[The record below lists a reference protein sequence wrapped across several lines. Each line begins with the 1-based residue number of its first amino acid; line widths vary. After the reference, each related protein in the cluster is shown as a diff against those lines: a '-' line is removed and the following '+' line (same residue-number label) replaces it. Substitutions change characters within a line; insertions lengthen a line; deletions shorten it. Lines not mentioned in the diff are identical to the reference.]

1 MDIDTYYDNHPLN
14 PANQPE
20 PKSVISYEVVVFNDP
35 DYPSASFE
43 FDTLEAAETKFNKI
57 AYGTEF
63 DWVEMLLIEFIDGKL
78 SKYIESALS
87 STLFLEMKR
96 TLARIREIESFPMDA
111 TSDEQQELVELKR
124 KLYGQS

>member
-1 MDIDTYYDNHPLN
+1 MDLDTYYDNHSLN

-20 PKSVISYEVVVFNDP
+20 PKSVVSYEVVVD
-35 DYPSASFE
+35 DRVDAFE
-43 FDTLEAAETKFNKI
+43 FDTLAEAESKFNQI
-57 AYGTEF
+57 SFGTTH
-63 DWVEMLLIEFIDGKL
+63 DWVELTIWKITDGQREC
-78 SKYIESALS
+78 IESVLS

>member
-1 MDIDTYYDNHPLN
+1 MNLDTYYDTHPNN

-20 PKSVISYEVVVFNDP
+20 PESIVTYEVVLYDERDSVDVCL
-35 DYPSASFE
+35 AFE
-43 FDTLEAAETKFNKI
+43 TLEQAVQRFNEI

-63 DWVEMLLIEFIDGKL
+63 DWIEITIWKITDGQRECIK
-78 SKYIESALS
+78 SALS

-124 KLYGQS
+124 KLYGNS

>member
-1 MDIDTYYDNHPLN
+1 MDYIDNHPLN

-20 PKSVISYEVVVFNDP
+20 PVSVVSYEVEIDDNVVT
-35 DYPSASFE
+35 YE
-43 FDTLEAAETKFNKI
+43 FDTLDEAEKKFNEL
-57 AYGTEF
+57 AFGTEH
-63 DWVEMLLIEFIDGKL
+63 DWCELCIWKKVDGFNYENL
-78 SKYIESALS
+78 RHIYS

-124 KLYGQS
+124 KLYGNC

>member
-1 MDIDTYYDNHPLN
+1 MNLDTYYDTHPNN

-20 PKSVISYEVVVFNDP
+20 PKSVVSYEVVVYDGMDNIDACFP
-35 DYPSASFE
+35 FE
-43 FDTLEAAETKFNKI
+43 TLEQAEQRFNEI

-63 DWVEMLLIEFIDGKL
+63 DWIEICLRKLVDGMHD
-78 SKYIESALS
+78 KYIKSELS

-96 TLARIREIESFPMDA
+96 NLARIREIESFPMDA

-124 KLYGQS
+124 KLYGNS